1 MLAPLDYTGH
11 CTHDIDVCMLR
22 RWLLISDQ
30 VADEIIVNLDDQKE
44 SLLRTRNR
52 VNDLIFY

>member
-30 VADEIIVNLDDQKE
+30 VADEIIVNLDDQKRITAE
-44 SLLRTRNR
+44 NTKTE
-52 VNDLIFY
+52 